1 MFDKTRSMFWA
12 ENRHIT
18 EMAAVSGQDLAN
30 AYPTVAQVTRPAERE
45 QSQCIFFAP
54 KILTE
59 ALVRDTGT
67 LRVSNNF
74 F

>member
-1 MFDKTRSMFWA
+1 MSKFSTVQYDL
-12 ENRHIT
+12 
-18 EMAAVSGQDLAN
+18 SGPKSI
-30 AYPTVAQVTRPAERE
+30 YVHEYITRPAERE
-45 QSQCIFFAP
+45 QSQCIIFAP

>member
-1 MFDKTRSMFWA
+1 MDFANMFWRISM
-12 ENRHIT
+12 EKLT
-18 EMAAVSGQDLAN
+18 EIDCQM
-30 AYPTVAQVTRPAERE
+30 PTVPGTCGGVFYVTRPAERE
-45 QSQCIFFAP
+45 QSQCILFAP
-54 KILTE
+54 KILTG